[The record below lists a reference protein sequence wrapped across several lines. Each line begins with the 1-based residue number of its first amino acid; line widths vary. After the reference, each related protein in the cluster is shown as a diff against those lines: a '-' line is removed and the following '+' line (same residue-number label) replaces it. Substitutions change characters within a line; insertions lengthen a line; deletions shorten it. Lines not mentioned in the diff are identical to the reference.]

1 MKNILRISLILLA
14 VSCYN
19 KVPQQTAIAKNT
31 EQRFAYETVEGDPL
45 KTRIYTLENG
55 FKVYMSVS
63 KEKPRIQTYISV
75 NAGSKNDPSDATGLA
90 HYLEHMLFKGTTH
103 MGTINYEKEKVLL
116 DQIETQ
122 FEVYRATG
130 DSIKRKN
137 IYHTIDS
144 LSFEASKYVIPN
156 EYDRLVSQL
165 GATGTNAFTMTDQ
178 TSYVNNIPSNQLNN
192 WLKLEYERFEYPV
205 FRLFHTELEAVYE
218 EKNIGL
224 DNDDRQAYEA
234 LLKNLFLNHPY
245 GTQTA
250 IGTIEHLKNPSLKKI
265 KEFYDT
271 YYVPNNMALIMVG
284 DFDMDEAIKEINNTM
299 GKLTSK
305 EVPVFHYQPED
316 AITTARKVDVLGA
329 DGEYM
334 MMAYAFHAQPFTKES
349 YILTLIDLI
358 LSNAYAGLI
367 DINLNQ
373 TQKVAQAGTYLLNYN
388 DYVTHVLYAVPTQNQ
403 SLEQTQELLFE
414 QLEKLKAG
422 EFADWLIPAIVKNL
436 RYENIKTAESM
447 DGRARMLLQAFNTK
461 VPYNKVVFEVDEI
474 AKITKADIVDF
485 CKKNYSK
492 NGAVLL
498 YKKTT
503 TEKNNAKVQ
512 KPAITPIQVELNREK
527 TSELAKEI
535 AASIPAPISPEFV
548 DFNKEIKIT
557 KNSNG
562 SELWYVQNKD
572 NQMFNINIHYNFGSY
587 ENPLLES
594 AIEYLENLGTSKKSN
609 GELHED
615 FYKIA
620 CNYSFGVSAHETNIN
635 ISGLAESMPEALA
648 LIQSIFNDAQAD
660 ENVLQGL
667 KMKMLKQRND
677 EKLNKETILWKA
689 MSAYVLYGKDSPW
702 LNRAKPKEIK
712 EFTSEQL
719 LAEIKKLWNTKN
731 ELCYYGP
738 EINAAQNNALTT
750 LFPSVLNNG
759 PAPKIFNKKEMQAN
773 EYYIVDY
780 NMQQALIGIYTR
792 GKTFDQKLTPSI
804 SIFNEYF
811 GGDMSSITFQEIRE
825 AKALA
830 YSVGGSYNEPYYRE
844 EPFTFWGSIGT
855 QADKMPE
862 ALVSMDSLIRT
873 LPYSPKVWE
882 TATTSLRQNIETGR
896 IIKTGFFGS
905 YRNNLRLG
913 YNYDRRKD
921 MYDALNTLTF
931 KDIEAFQTANLRDRK
946 FAYLILG
953 NTKNLNMKWLQQ
965 QGAVKVLSLEEI
977 FGY

>member
-1 MKNILRISLILLA
+1 MKNILRLSLIFLLA

-19 KVPQQTAIAKNT
+19 KVPQQTAITQKT
-31 EQRFAYETVEGDPL
+31 EKQFAYETVEGDPL
-45 KTRIYTLENG
+45 KTRIYTLDNG

-75 NAGSKNDPSDATGLA
+75 NAGSKNDPADATGLA
-90 HYLEHMLFKGTTH
+90 HYLEHMLFKGSTH
-103 MGTINYEKEKVLL
+103 MGTINYEKEKVLI
-116 DQIETQ
+116 DQIENQ
-122 FEVYRATG
+122 YEVYRSTT
-130 DSIKRKN
+130 DSLKRKN

-144 LSFEASKYVIPN
+144 LSFEASKYAIPN
-156 EYDRLVSQL
+156 EYDRLISQM

-224 DNDDRQAYEA
+224 DSDDRQAYEA
-234 LLKNLFLNHPY
+234 LLKNLFLKHPY

-250 IGTIEHLKNPSLKKI
+250 IGTVEHLKNPSLKKI

-271 YYVPNNMALIMVG
+271 YYVPNNMALVMVG
-284 DFDMDEAIKEINNTM
+284 DFNMDEAIKEVNKTL
-299 GKLTSK
+299 GKLASK
-305 EVPVFHYQPED
+305 EVPAFNYQAED
-316 AITTARKVDVLGA
+316 AIATARKVEVLGA

-334 MMAYAFHAQPFTKES
+334 MMGYPFHTQPFTKDA
-349 YILTLIDLI
+349 YILTLIDRI
-358 LSNAYAGLI
+358 LNNAYAGLI

-373 TQKVAQAGTYLLNYN
+373 SQKVSQAGTYLLNYN
-388 DYVTHVLYAVPTQNQ
+388 DYIAHVLYAVPTQNQ
-403 SLEQTQELLFE
+403 TLEQAQELLFE
-414 QLEKLKAG
+414 QLEKLKKG

-436 RYENIKTAESM
+436 RYENIQAAESI
-447 DGRARMLLQAFNTK
+447 DGRARLLLQAFNK
-461 VPYNKVVFEVDEI
+461 KAEYKKIVFEVDEI
-474 AKITKADIVDF
+474 AKITKEDIIEF
-485 CKKNYSK
+485 CNRNYSK
-492 NGAVLL
+492 NGAVLV

-503 TEKNNAKVQ
+503 SEKNSAKVQ
-512 KPAITPIQVELNREK
+512 KPSITPIQLNREN
-527 TSELAKEI
+527 TSEFAKEL
-535 AASIPAPISPEFV
+535 AASAPTSIAPVFV
-548 DFNKEIKIT
+548 DFSKEMQIT
-557 KNSNG
+557 KNANG
-562 SELWYVQNKD
+562 SELWYVQNKE
-572 NQMFNINIHYNFGSY
+572 NQMFSLNIHYNFGSY

-609 GELHED
+609 SELHED

-620 CNYSFGVSAHETNIN
+620 CEYSFGVSAHETNIN
-635 ISGLAESMPEALA
+635 LSGLAESMPEALA
-648 LIQSIFNDAQAD
+648 MIQSIFTDAVAD
-660 ENVLQGL
+660 ENALQGL
-667 KMKMLKQRND
+667 KMKMLKQRSD

-689 MSAYVLYGKDSPW
+689 MSGYVLYGQNSPW
-702 LNRAKPKEIK
+702 LNRAKPKDIEA
-712 EFTSEQL
+712 FSSPQL

-731 ELCYYGP
+731 EICYYGP
-738 EINAAQNNALTT
+738 EITSSQNESLTK
-750 LFPSVLNNG
+750 LFPSTLSEA
-759 PAPKIFNKKEMQAN
+759 PAAKIYNKKEMQAN
-773 EYYIVDY
+773 EYYVVDY
-780 NMQQALIGIYTR
+780 NMQQAIIGIYTK

-830 YSVGGSYNEPYYRE
+830 YGVGGSINEPFYKE
-844 EPFTFWGSIGT
+844 EPFTFWGMLGT

-862 ALVSMDSLIRT
+862 ALLSMDTIIRK

-896 IIKTGFFGS
+896 IIKTGFFSS

-921 MYDALNTLTF
+921 LYNALNTLTF
-931 KDIEAFQTANLRDRK
+931 KDIEAFQMANLQNQK

-953 NTKNLNMKWLQQ
+953 NTKTLNMKWLQK
-965 QGAVKVLSLEEI
+965 QGAVKVLSLEDV